1 MYTYVYILLYHI
13 SKTLYTYVSTY
24 TYLCL
29 EITIIRVSH
38 VLYVWNRP
46 NRYACACILSSSHHH
61 HHHHNNNNNN
71 KNHQVWCPPTP
82 PRLILQRFFPKALLR
97 SGASLAKYCL
107 KKSKTSQHVFN
118 VTTRH
123 RWVGCWNNVEKNPT
137 GNIPPK
143 EAGVGRHELTTQF
156 MWGKHKFIKPWDL
169 RSVSNNQDPMEWRSR
184 WFNSWPFWNPKLTL
198 GLSRENSHWNWSRF
212 HSPSQKKVT
221 IAKLPGWQKNK
232 LCSTWWWFQSLIL
245 RQCPQ

>member
-1 MYTYVYILLYHI
+1 MPTRGFPPSGSATSLFTSPAEVPSTRTLSFLRIKSGKRQKWKQDGPTYLLSSYVFIQVYIYMYTYVYILLYHI

-29 EITIIRVSH
+29 EITIRVSH
-38 VLYVWNRP
+38 VLYVLNRP

-107 KKSKTSQHVFN
+107 KKSKTSKRFQRP
-118 VTTRH
+118 TRH
-123 RWVGCWNNVEKNPT
+123 RWVGC
-137 GNIPPK
+137 
-143 EAGVGRHELTTQF
+143 
-156 MWGKHKFIKPWDL
+156 
-169 RSVSNNQDPMEWRSR
+169 
-184 WFNSWPFWNPKLTL
+184 
-198 GLSRENSHWNWSRF
+198 
-212 HSPSQKKVT
+212 
-221 IAKLPGWQKNK
+221 
-232 LCSTWWWFQSLIL
+232 
-245 RQCPQ
+245 